1 MWWGSSWSC
10 GAPAL
15 AQTTA
20 TSLDR
25 DAQEVKSYR
34 LSLSVLEKL
43 GAIHKAAAA
52 ARMKDPR
59 HQQLAGKKA
68 ELATLEAKQEPTDA
82 EQERMDVLA
91 EEIERLE
98 QGDDEDA
105 ALGDARS
112 LSEMAAKIDAQPA
125 LAAAVRGAGMTTREF
140 ATAEL
145 ALLQAGLA
153 YGLQKAGRPQ
163 AATGRGLQGERGVRS
178 AARAGDRGAAR
189 RAGEGRGR
197 PLSAVPAIRRAGRRA
212 SRGRRPAAARS
223 G

>member
-1 MWWGSSWSC
+1 MGPLRMALVV
-10 GAPAL
+10 GVVGVVLVVPAAPAL
-15 AQTTA
+15 AQSTT

-34 LSLSVLEKL
+34 LSMSVLEKL

-59 HQQLAGKKA
+59 YQQRAAKKA
-68 ELATLEAKQEPTDA
+68 ELAALEAKQEPTDA
-82 EQERMDVLA
+82 EQERMGVLA

-98 QGDDEDA
+98 QSDDEDA
-105 ALGDARS
+105 ALGNART
-112 LSEMAAKIDAQPA
+112 LSEMAGKIDALPA

-153 YGLQKAGRPQ
+153 YGLQKAGRLKQLPDEVSKENVEFVRQ
-163 AATGRGLQGERGVRS
+163 HEREIEALR
-178 AARAGDRGAAR
+178 AEWEKAAGDR
-189 RAGEGRGR
+189 
-197 PLSAVPAIRRAGRRA
+197 
-212 SRGRRPAAARS
+212 
-223 G
+223 

>member
-1 MWWGSSWSC
+1 MGSLRMALVA
-10 GAPAL
+10 GVMGVVLVVPAAPAL
-15 AQTTA
+15 AQSTT

-34 LSLSVLEKL
+34 LSMSVLQKL

-59 HQQLAGKKA
+59 YQQLAGRKA
-68 ELATLEAKQEPTDA
+68 ELAALEAKQQPTDA
-82 EQERMDVLA
+82 EQERMGVLA

-98 QGDDEDA
+98 QSDDEDA
-105 ALGDARS
+105 ALGNART
-112 LSEMAAKIDAQPA
+112 LSEMAGKIDTLPA

-153 YGLQKAGRPQ
+153 YGLQKAGRLKQLPDEVSKENVEFVRQ
-163 AATGRGLQGERGVRS
+163 HEREIEALR
-178 AARAGDRGAAR
+178 AEWETAAGDR
-189 RAGEGRGR
+189 
-197 PLSAVPAIRRAGRRA
+197 
-212 SRGRRPAAARS
+212 
-223 G
+223 

>member
-1 MWWGSSWSC
+1 MGSLRMALVA
-10 GAPAL
+10 GVMGVVLVVPAAPAL
-15 AQTTA
+15 AQSTT

-34 LSLSVLEKL
+34 LSMSVLQKL

-59 HQQLAGKKA
+59 YQQLAGRKA
-68 ELATLEAKQEPTDA
+68 ELAALEAKQEPTDA
-82 EQERMDVLA
+82 EQERMGVLA

-98 QGDDEDA
+98 QSDDEDA
-105 ALGDARS
+105 ALGNART
-112 LSEMAAKIDAQPA
+112 LSEMAGKIDTLPA

-153 YGLQKAGRPQ
+153 YGLQKAGRLKQLPDEVSKENVEFVRQ
-163 AATGRGLQGERGVRS
+163 HEREIEALR
-178 AARAGDRGAAR
+178 AEWETAAGDR
-189 RAGEGRGR
+189 
-197 PLSAVPAIRRAGRRA
+197 
-212 SRGRRPAAARS
+212 
-223 G
+223 

>member
-1 MWWGSSWSC
+1 MGSLRMALVA
-10 GAPAL
+10 GVVGVVLVVPAAPAL
-15 AQTTA
+15 AQSTT

-34 LSLSVLEKL
+34 LSMSVLQKL

-59 HQQLAGKKA
+59 YQQLAGRKA
-68 ELATLEAKQEPTDA
+68 ELAALEAKQEPTDA
-82 EQERMDVLA
+82 EQERMGVLA

-98 QGDDEDA
+98 QSDDEDA
-105 ALGDARS
+105 ALGNART
-112 LSEMAAKIDAQPA
+112 LSEMAGKIDTLPA

-153 YGLQKAGRPQ
+153 YGLQKAGRLKQLPDEVSKENVEFVRQ
-163 AATGRGLQGERGVRS
+163 HEREIEALR
-178 AARAGDRGAAR
+178 AEWETAAGDR
-189 RAGEGRGR
+189 
-197 PLSAVPAIRRAGRRA
+197 
-212 SRGRRPAAARS
+212 
-223 G
+223 